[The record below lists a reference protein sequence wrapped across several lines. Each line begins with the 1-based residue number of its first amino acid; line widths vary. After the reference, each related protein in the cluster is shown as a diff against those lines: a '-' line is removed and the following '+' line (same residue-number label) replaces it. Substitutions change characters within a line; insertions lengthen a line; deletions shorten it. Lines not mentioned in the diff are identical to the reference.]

1 MRPHQHSEFKVKVSI
16 LNQNGAHSDEI
27 LEAIYR
33 AGLKEPTG
41 YVQVSRDSHSG
52 RPLLLR
58 PEKASRGNLQKW
70 WKSLRQAQALPSTIV
85 IVVIRETMAKP

>member
-41 YVQVSRDSHSG
+41 YVQVSRDSHVG

-58 PEKASRGNLQKW
+58 PEKASRGNLTEVVEGLK
-70 WKSLRQAQALPSTIV
+70 RSTSP
-85 IVVIRETMAKP
+85 A